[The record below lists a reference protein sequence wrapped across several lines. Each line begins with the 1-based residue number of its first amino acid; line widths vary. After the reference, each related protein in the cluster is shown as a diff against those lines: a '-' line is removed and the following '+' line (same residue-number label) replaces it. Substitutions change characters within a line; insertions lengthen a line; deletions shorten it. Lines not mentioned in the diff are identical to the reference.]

1 MYRAPYPAHLP
12 HFLQILDNVP
22 GSIEHKARLLDISP
36 STLRRYRSQGQ
47 APRAIHLALF
57 WESTWGIQYIESI
70 SGLRTSTYF
79 TQAQALQR
87 KNKRLLEQIA
97 LLEAELTRSNTG
109 PANLPVFNVG

>member
-70 SGLRTSTYF
+70 SNLRTSTYF
-79 TQAQALQR
+79 AQAQALER
-87 KNKRLLEQIA
+87 KNKRLIAQIK
-97 LLEAELTRSNTG
+97 LLEAELAKSTTG
-109 PANLPVFNVG
+109 PANLPIFSIG

>member
-12 HFLQILDNVP
+12 HFLSILDNVP

-36 STLRRYRSQGQ
+36 STLRRYRAQGQ

-79 TQAQALQR
+79 PQAQSLQR

-97 LLEAELTRSNTG
+97 QLESELSRSNSG
-109 PANLPVFNVG
+109 PANLPVFNIG

>member
-1 MYRAPYPAHLP
+1 MFRAPYPAHLP
-12 HFLQILDNVP
+12 HFLYVLDNVP
-22 GSIEHKARLLDISP
+22 GSIEQKARLLDISP
-36 STLRRYRSQGQ
+36 STLRRYRACGQ

-79 TQAQALQR
+79 AQVQALER
-87 KNKRLLEQIA
+87 KNKRLVEHIA

-109 PANLPVFNVG
+109 PANLPVFNIG